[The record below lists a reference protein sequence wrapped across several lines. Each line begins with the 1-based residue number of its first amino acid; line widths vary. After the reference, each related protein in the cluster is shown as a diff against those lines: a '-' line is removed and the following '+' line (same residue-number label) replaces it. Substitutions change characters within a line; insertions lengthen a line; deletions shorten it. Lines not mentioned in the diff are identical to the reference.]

1 MNIRAIEN
9 SIIEKLKTSFPEVL
23 VQGFPDKPSEFILLH
38 PTGALLVHYQGSNY
52 TNSNALG
59 FISQENKKEFSIT
72 IVTRN
77 LRENKGAY
85 EYLDSVKSILTGF
98 SPDGCSKLMP
108 TKDFFISENAGIW
121 QYGIN
126 FSLTTQNVQDL
137 EII

>member
-1 MNIRAIEN
+1 MTIRQIEN

-59 FISQENKKEFSIT
+59 FITQENKKEFSIT

-126 FSLTTQNVQDL
+126 FTLTTQNVQDL